1 MDIDRYIC
9 QARSEIRSN
18 EMHMFLKHARS
29 NNTET
34 CEPII
39 SNESYQRID
48 KNSEN
53 NAATK
58 ESTERGSDGDR
69 AQRTRR
75 RNNSTLAPC
84 AIRYD
89 HAANRKPQRDVDWI
103 RRRISENRREDS
115 DATTEVIVAYE
126 QFWAI

>member
-58 ESTERGSDGDR
+58 ESTREAAMMTERNEQGGETIARLRHVRYDTIMLRTESRNETSIGSDDGSVKIVEKI
-69 AQRTRR
+69 AMQRLR
-75 RNNSTLAPC
+75 
-84 AIRYD
+84 
-89 HAANRKPQRDVDWI
+89 
-103 RRRISENRREDS
+103 
-115 DATTEVIVAYE
+115 
-126 QFWAI
+126 